1 MGILYDRLL
10 ILLNESSSDSTFYHI
25 ALAMLQNMELLHSL
39 AINEVADLCSVS
51 KSTISKFIRALG
63 YEDYAEFREAAR
75 LEENKYH
82 VSYNFSVD
90 VIGYL
95 ESHSVQEYTQ
105 EIAKDIRLTAQQ
117 LDWDAVDRLV
127 DDLIHYKKVFALGMM
142 FSGTAAIDLQIKL
155 GRCGKFIVAPRND
168 IQQMDNVARADED
181 TLLIVFSESGQYLN
195 RYDAI
200 EDFYDKGIFNTT
212 KAKTV
217 LITSDEKMAHAPRVA
232 YSILFRRG
240 DEVHTHRTAYPF
252 ISDMIAWRYREAT
265 CKKTGTLV

>member
-10 ILLNESSSDSTFYHI
+10 ILLNESRSDSTFYHI

-39 AINEVADLCSVS
+39 AINEVADLCRVS

-105 EIAKDIRLTAQQ
+105 EIAKDIQLTAQQ

-127 DDLIHYKKVFALGMM
+127 DDLIYYKKVFALGMM
-142 FSGTAAIDLQIKL
+142 FS
-155 GRCGKFIVAPRND
+155 VP
-168 IQQMDNVARADED
+168 
-181 TLLIVFSESGQYLN
+181 FS
-195 RYDAI
+195 
-200 EDFYDKGIFNTT
+200 TT
-212 KAKTV
+212 
-217 LITSDEKMAHAPRVA
+217 
-232 YSILFRRG
+232 
-240 DEVHTHRTAYPF
+240 
-252 ISDMIAWRYREAT
+252 
-265 CKKTGTLV
+265 

>member
-25 ALAMLQNMELLHSL
+25 ALTMLQNMELLHSL

-142 FSGTAAIDLQIKL
+142 FSSTAAINLQIKL

-217 LITSDEKMAHAPRVA
+217 LITSDEKMAHDPRVA
-232 YSILFRRG
+232 YSILFHRG
-240 DEVHTHRTAYPF
+240 GNVHTHRTTFPF
-252 ISDMIAWRYREAT
+252 VTDMIAWRYYEKSHKNR
-265 CKKTGTLV
+265 

>member
-39 AINEVADLCSVS
+39 AINEVADLCRVS

-105 EIAKDIRLTAQQ
+105 EIAKDIQLTAQQ

-127 DDLIHYKKVFALGMM
+127 DDLIYYKKVFALGMM
-142 FSGTAAIDLQIKL
+142 FSGTQPWICRSSWAAAASSLWHPGTISSRWTMLPVRTRT
-155 GRCGKFIVAPRND
+155 RC
-168 IQQMDNVARADED
+168 
-181 TLLIVFSESGQYLN
+181 
-195 RYDAI
+195 
-200 EDFYDKGIFNTT
+200 
-212 KAKTV
+212 
-217 LITSDEKMAHAPRVA
+217 
-232 YSILFRRG
+232 
-240 DEVHTHRTAYPF
+240 
-252 ISDMIAWRYREAT
+252 
-265 CKKTGTLV
+265 